1 MSVNSVAVKETPGTP
16 ASRGESTRVTDR
28 PLVTIEAGR
37 GIGVNLREVWAFR
50 ELLYFLTWRD
60 VKVRYKQTLL
70 GAAWVVLQP
79 LLATAVFV
87 LLFGRVIGVS
97 SEGVPYALFAYAG
110 LAPWTFFSSALT
122 GSSNS
127 IVGNSNLI
135 AKVYFPRVIIPAG
148 AICARLV
155 DFAIALMILAVLLV
169 YYRVSLSPGMLM
181 FPVLVAMTVLL
192 VLGAGLLLS
201 ALNVRYRDVAALMPF
216 LTQMWMFASP
226 IIYPASIFPARWRWV
241 LILNPLT
248 GIIEGYRSALFGKSF
263 DWQALGASAAITL
276 VLLFVSA
283 YAFRRM
289 ERRFADIV

>member
-1 MSVNSVAVKETPGTP
+1 MQTFRLPNE
-16 ASRGESTRVTDR
+16 
-28 PLVTIEAGR
+28 PLVVIQPSNR
-37 GIGVNLREVWAFR
+37 WDLLSFKDIWAYR
-50 ELLYFLTWRD
+50 ELLFFLTWRD

-70 GAAWVVLQP
+70 GATWVVLQP
-79 LLATAVFV
+79 LLATALFV

-110 LAPWTFFSSALT
+110 LAPWTFFSSALN

-127 IVGNSNLI
+127 IVSNSNLI

-155 DFAIALMILAVLLV
+155 DFAIALVILAVLLAC
-169 YYRVSLSPGMLM
+169 YRVHISVGMLM
-181 FPVLVAMTVLL
+181 FPVLVVMTVLL

-241 LILNPLT
+241 LLLNPLT

-263 DWQALGASAAITL
+263 DGQALAVSAAITL
-276 VLLFVSA
+276 LLLVVSA